1 MENVK
6 INTSKT
12 LTLKLPSDPTGNDVF
27 VDLYSE
33 YGDILQEDLEAT
45 RVSAG
50 VYTITFGQNNAG
62 IYVLNSV
69 GVHQAVFKYAVS
81 GQDYSQSKYFNV
93 YTQYVDSD
101 SFFEEYPEL
110 IDTNEDVFDTYE
122 SKVRNIIN
130 TYCGQSFGYLS
141 NKSFFVDGNNHK
153 NLHLPMPISTLR
165 KVTLN
170 PGDSDEEILHDSSNS
185 SVNNIEKIRQHGN
198 FESSYYLRFKTNV
211 VTTDNNRTLGR
222 LFREGSV
229 YKVEGDFGW
238 MYVPENVKQAAILL
252 IADLMNDDS
261 EYRRHRI
268 TNVSMDTTSFSMP
281 GDFYETTGNIEADVL
296 LMDYMLFIMDYII

>member
-1 MENVK
+1 MDNVK

-12 LTLKLPSDPTGNDVF
+12 LTLRLPSDPDGNDVF

-33 YGDILQEDLEAT
+33 YGDLIKEDIEAT

-50 VYTITFGQNNAG
+50 VYNVTFGQNSAG

-69 GVHQAVFKYAVS
+69 GVHQALFKYSIS
-81 GQDYSQSKYFNV
+81 GEDYSQSQYFNV
-93 YTQYVDSD
+93 YVQYVDSD
-101 SFFEEYPEL
+101 SFFEEHPEL
-110 IDTNEDVFDTYE
+110 IDSSEDVFDLYE
-122 SKVRNIIN
+122 ARVRNIIN
-130 TYCGQSFGYLS
+130 TYCGQSFGCLN

-153 NLHLPMPISTLR
+153 NLHLPLPISTLR
-165 KVTLN
+165 KVILN
-170 PGDSDEEILHDSSNS
+170 PGDNDEEVLHDSSDPS
-185 SVNNIEKIRQHGN
+185 INNIEKIRQHGN
-198 FESSYYLRFKTNV
+198 FESSYYLRFKTNI
-211 VTTDNNRTLGR
+211 VTTDNNKVLGR
-222 LFREGSV
+222 SFRDGNV

-238 MYVPENVKQAAILL
+238 KYVPENVKQAAILL
-252 IADLMNDDS
+252 IADLLNDDS

-296 LMDYMLFIMDYII
+296 LMDYMLFVMDYVI